1 MISKKQID
9 LLADTISNKFKTKRI
24 YLLGSYAYGKPD
36 YESDLDICVITKFN
50 GKRKIDIIRDIRR
63 EVGQNFNIPIDILL
77 YEDKEFIERSALHNT
92 LEHKI
97 LKNGILIN
105 G

>member
-9 LLADTISNKFKTKRI
+9 LVADTISKKFKTTKI
-24 YLLGSYAYGKPD
+24 FLFGSYAYGKPSTG
-36 YESDLDICVITKFN
+36 SDLDICVITN
-50 GKRKIDIIRDIRR
+50 LSGKRKIDIIRDIRR
-63 EVGQNFNIPIDILL
+63 EVSSNFDIPFDILL
-77 YEDKEFIERSALHNT
+77 YEDKEFDKRAALHST